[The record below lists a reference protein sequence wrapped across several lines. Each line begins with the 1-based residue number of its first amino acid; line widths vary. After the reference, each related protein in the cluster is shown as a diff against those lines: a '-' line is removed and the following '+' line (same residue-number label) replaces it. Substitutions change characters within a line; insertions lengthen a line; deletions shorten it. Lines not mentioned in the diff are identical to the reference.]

1 MLYNDDSHEQE
12 FTHRIYGSDISPRAI
27 DIATKNIKSAG
38 VAKYIDLKI
47 MPIQRYETAP
57 SEQGILITNPPY
69 GERISSSDLFG
80 LYESIGN
87 RLKHVFKGYDAW
99 IISYHKE
106 CFDKIG
112 LKPSVKIDLM
122 NGALECEYRKYEIFD
137 GRYKEFKEEGING
150 RDKLVEPIC
159 EAKLLSIEK
168 GHTTATDEATK
179 QNVSTDRENLRSA
192 GIPNREN
199 P

>member
-1 MLYNDDSHEQE
+1 
-12 FTHRIYGSDISPRAI
+12 
-27 DIATKNIKSAG
+27 
-38 VAKYIDLKI
+38 

-122 NGALECEYRKYEIFD
+122 NGALECEIPETRFSTADTKNS
-137 GRYKEFKEEGING
+137 KKKAKTWING
-150 RDKLVEPIC
+150 RDRLVEPIC

-179 QNVSTDRENLRSA
+179 QSVSTDRGNFRSA

>member
-1 MLYNDDSHEQE
+1 
-12 FTHRIYGSDISPRAI
+12 
-27 DIATKNIKSAG
+27 
-38 VAKYIDLKI
+38 

-137 GRYKEFKEEGING
+137 GRYKEFKEEGKNL
-150 RDKLVEPIC
+150 DKR
-159 EAKLLSIEK
+159 K
-168 GHTTATDEATK
+168 GQTRRTNLRGKAPFDRKRTYDSDRRSDK
-179 QNVSTDRENLRSA
+179 QSVSTDRENLRSV